1 MKTELSRESQLDL
14 AGLEGS
20 SFIIFLMSF
29 SDIDSRR
36 AFYCYFLILFDFRSS
51 KGAHWA
57 PKWLPNGI
65 KKAGIRVTFTRS
77 GPEGVPGC
85 HLGWIWELFGM
96 ILESFWCK
104 FLQICGACVTILY
117 HSS

>member
-1 MKTELSRESQLDL
+1 MKTELSLQSQLDP

-20 SFIIFLMSF
+20 SFITFSMSF

-65 KKAGIRVTFTRS
+65 QKMDLGS
-77 GPEGVPGC
+77 
-85 HLGWIWELFGM
+85 HLRDVVQRGSRGAILVFG
-96 ILESFWCK
+96 
-104 FLQICGACVTILY
+104 
-117 HSS
+117 